1 MERLTQALPKG
12 GLWKF
17 VGLLLALIL
26 FFTSLELL
34 GEAFELMGEDAAAGL
49 LAATRNPITG
59 FFTGILA
66 TTLVQSSSTTTS
78 LTVALVAAGTIGPA
92 AAIPVMLG
100 ANIGTSVTNT
110 IVALGH
116 FRAREEFQRAFTGAL
131 VLDFFNII
139 AAVIFLLLE
148 VFFHVLSW
156 PATQLTNLLTGAG
169 AVDLFDPLS
178 IVVDPIA
185 DFIVSLTQETG
196 WIVLIIAFAL
206 LYFALRALVKTLK
219 AILDENLQEKS

>member
-66 TTLVQSSSTTTS
+66 TTVVQSSSTTTS

-116 FRAREEFQRAFTGAL
+116 FRVREEFQRAFTGAL
-131 VLDFFNII
+131 VLDLFKCWIYSI
-139 AAVIFLLLE
+139 LLRLRS
-148 VFFHVLSW
+148 FCYWRSFSTSSLG
-156 PATQLTNLLTGAG
+156 QLH
-169 AVDLFDPLS
+169 S
-178 IVVDPIA
+178 
-185 DFIVSLTQETG
+185 
-196 WIVLIIAFAL
+196 
-206 LYFALRALVKTLK
+206 
-219 AILDENLQEKS
+219 